1 MGSISQAITE
11 MGLDLYNELNKNT
24 ANKNIFVS
32 PMSISTGLVMVL
44 LGARGNTATQI
55 LPPFPYCHLVLHF
68 KNNVSTSLFL
78 PCLKPSP
85 SRCDLVG
92 GIHTEFQTL
101 LSQLK
106 NLNKSYVLSLANS
119 LFAQKGY
126 NFHQVS
132 YQCLLH
138 QLYLHKQ

>member
-1 MGSISQAITE
+1 MGSISQAINE
-11 MGLDLYNELNKNT
+11 MGLDLYNELNKK
-24 ANKNIFVS
+24 AADKNIFFS

-44 LGARGNTATQI
+44 LGARGNTATQMQE
-55 LPPFPYCHLVLHF
+55 V
-68 KNNVSTSLFL
+68 TSLFL

-106 NLNKSYVLSLANS
+106 NLNKSCVLSLANS

-126 NFHQVS
+126 NFHQKAQVRLSLAFLTVS
-132 YQCLLH
+132 T
-138 QLYLHKQ
+138 